1 MTLQI
6 FILLAGLLLILF
18 GANWLVDGS
27 SSIAKRFG
35 ISEFVIGLTIV
46 GIGTSTPEMVVSFL
60 SSLQGKADMAIG
72 NIVGSNIFNTMMIL
86 GVTALITP
94 LVITKSNLKKD
105 IPLNI
110 IVTIILIV
118 LGMNF
123 TLFGK
128 GQDQLSR
135 IDGAILLAIF
145 IWYLWSSFKSDT
157 PDEDEGEGIKEY
169 SILMSVVLIIGGLAA
184 LIFGGRLFVNSATE
198 LAKMFGVSD
207 KFIAITVMAA
217 GTSMPELAT
226 CIVAALKGRGQLA
239 LGNIHLNIGTPLTSE
254 EIAEAALCDKNDRYQ
269 LIRHAVDRRVIDGYR
284 LWKNNYIAYD
294 LLNQSYKYS
303 HMYEPADVEQFIA
316 YMQKQLDTVEPEIN
330 REDLRR
336 IFLDI
341 YANPVVTKELLEK
354 EKVTGSIL
362 L

>member
-1 MTLQI
+1 MVLQI

-60 SSLQGKADMAIG
+60 SSFQGKADMAIG

-86 GVTALITP
+86 GVTALIAP
-94 LVITKSNLKKD
+94 LAITKSNLKKD

-110 IVTIILIV
+110 IVTLLLII

-128 GQDQLSR
+128 GEDQLSR
-135 IDGAILLAIF
+135 LDGVILLGVFA
-145 IWYLWSSFKSDT
+145 WYIWSSFRSDNSD
-157 PDEDEGEGIKEY
+157 PEEDGDGIKEY
-169 SILMSVVLIIGGLAA
+169 KTGISVLLIVAGLAGLII
-184 LIFGGRLFVNSATE
+184 GGRLFVNSATE

-226 CIVAALKGRGQLA
+226 CVVAALKGRGQLA
-239 LGNIHLNIGTPLTSE
+239 LGNVLGSNISNILLILGG
-254 EIAEAALCDKNDRYQ
+254 AALINPLSFSGMTYVD
-269 LIRHAVDRRVIDGYR
+269 LGAVLLSALFILGS
-284 LWKNNYIAYD
+284 AY
-294 LLNQSYKYS
+294 LFKK
-303 HMYEPADVEQFIA
+303 
-316 YMQKQLDTVEPEIN
+316 KQLDRFEG
-330 REDLRR
+330 
-336 IFLDI
+336 
-341 YANPVVTKELLEK
+341 A
-354 EKVTGSIL
+354 IL
-362 L
+362 LLMEAAYMWYLIANL

>member
-1 MTLQI
+1 MVLQI

-60 SSLQGKADMAIG
+60 SSFQGKADMAIG

-86 GVTALITP
+86 GVTALISP
-94 LVITKSNLKKD
+94 LTITKSNLKKD

-110 IVTIILIV
+110 IVTVLLIV

-128 GQDQLSR
+128 GQNQLSR
-135 IDGAILLAIF
+135 IDGAILLAVF
-145 IWYLWSSFKSDT
+145 AWYIWTSFRSDAG
-157 PDEDEGEGIKEY
+157 DSGEDGESIKAYKTGI
-169 SILMSVVLIIGGLAA
+169 SVLLIVAGLAGLII
-184 LIFGGRLFVNSATE
+184 GGRLFVNSATE

-226 CIVAALKGRGQLA
+226 CVVAALKGRGQLA
-239 LGNIHLNIGTPLTSE
+239 LGNVLGSNISNILLILGGAALINPLSFTGMTPVDLGAVLISALFILTS
-254 EIAEAALCDKNDRYQ
+254 
-269 LIRHAVDRRVIDGYR
+269 
-284 LWKNNYIAYD
+284 AY
-294 LLNQSYKYS
+294 LFK
-303 HMYEPADVEQFIA
+303 
-316 YMQKQLDTVEPEIN
+316 KRQLDRFEGV
-330 REDLRR
+330 
-336 IFLDI
+336 
-341 YANPVVTKELLEK
+341 
-354 EKVTGSIL
+354 IL
-362 L
+362 LLMEVGYMWYLIANL

>member
-1 MTLQI
+1 MALQI
-6 FILLAGLLLILF
+6 FILLAGLSLILF

-60 SSLQGKADMAIG
+60 SSFQGKADMAIG

-86 GVTALITP
+86 GVTALIAP
-94 LVITKSNLKKD
+94 LTITKSNLKKD

-110 IVTIILIV
+110 IVTILLIL

-135 IDGAILLAIF
+135 IDGVILLAVF
-145 IWYLWSSFKSDT
+145 AWYIWTSFRSDMA
-157 PDEDEGEGIKEY
+157 DSEEDGEGIKEY
-169 SILMSVVLIIGGLAA
+169 KTGISVLLIVAGLAGLII
-184 LIFGGRLFVNSATE
+184 GGRLFVNSATE
-198 LAKMFGVSD
+198 LAKMFSVSD

-226 CIVAALKGRGQLA
+226 CVVAALKGRGQLA
-239 LGNIHLNIGTPLTSE
+239 LGNVLGSNISNILLILGG
-254 EIAEAALCDKNDRYQ
+254 AALINPLSFSGMTYVDFG
-269 LIRHAVDRRVIDGYR
+269 AVLLSAIFILGS
-284 LWKNNYIAYD
+284 AY
-294 LLNQSYKYS
+294 LFRK
-303 HMYEPADVEQFIA
+303 
-316 YMQKQLDTVEPEIN
+316 KQLDRFEGI
-330 REDLRR
+330 
-336 IFLDI
+336 
-341 YANPVVTKELLEK
+341 
-354 EKVTGSIL
+354 IL
-362 L
+362 LLMEAGYMWYLIANL

>member
-1 MTLQI
+1 MTIQI
-6 FILLAGLLLILF
+6 LILIAGLALILF

-60 SSLQGKADMAIG
+60 SSFQGKADMAIG

-86 GVTALITP
+86 GVTALIAPMT
-94 LVITKSNLKKD
+94 ITKSNLKRD

-110 IVTIILIV
+110 IVTIILIL

-123 TLFGK
+123 TLFGM
-128 GQDQLSR
+128 GQDQLCR
-135 IDGAILLAIF
+135 IDGIILLAIF
-145 IWYLWSSFKSDT
+145 AWYLWTSFKSDEGNGG
-157 PDEDEGEGIKEY
+157 EDGEGIKEY
-169 SILMSVVLIIGGLAA
+169 KTGMSVLLITGGLAA

-226 CIVAALKGRGQLA
+226 CAVAALKGRGQLA
-239 LGNIHLNIGTPLTSE
+239 LGNVLGSNISNILLILGGASLINPLSFSGMTPVDLGMVLLS
-254 EIAEAALCDKNDRYQ
+254 AAFIL
-269 LIRHAVDRRVIDGYR
+269 AS
-284 LWKNNYIAYD
+284 AYFF
-294 LLNQSYKYS
+294 KK
-303 HMYEPADVEQFIA
+303 
-316 YMQKQLDTVEPEIN
+316 KQLDRFEG
-330 REDLRR
+330 
-336 IFLDI
+336 F
-341 YANPVVTKELLEK
+341 
-354 EKVTGSIL
+354 IL
-362 L
+362 LLMEAGYMWYLIANL

>member
-1 MTLQI
+1 MVLQI

-60 SSLQGKADMAIG
+60 SSFQGKADMAIG
-72 NIVGSNIFNTMMIL
+72 NIVGSNIFNTVMIL
-86 GVTALITP
+86 GVTALIAP
-94 LVITKSNLKKD
+94 LAITKSNLKKD

-110 IVTIILIV
+110 IVTLLLII

-128 GQDQLSR
+128 GEDQLSR
-135 IDGAILLAIF
+135 LDGVILLGVFA
-145 IWYLWSSFKSDT
+145 WYIWSSFRSDNAD
-157 PDEDEGEGIKEY
+157 PEEDGDGIKEY
-169 SILMSVVLIIGGLAA
+169 KTGISVLLIVAGLAGLII
-184 LIFGGRLFVNSATE
+184 GGRLFVNSATE

-226 CIVAALKGRGQLA
+226 CVVAALKGRGQLA
-239 LGNIHLNIGTPLTSE
+239 LGNVLGSNISNILLILGG
-254 EIAEAALCDKNDRYQ
+254 AALINPLSFSGMTYVD
-269 LIRHAVDRRVIDGYR
+269 LGAVLLSAIFILGS
-284 LWKNNYIAYD
+284 AY
-294 LLNQSYKYS
+294 LFKK
-303 HMYEPADVEQFIA
+303 
-316 YMQKQLDTVEPEIN
+316 KQLDRFEG
-330 REDLRR
+330 
-336 IFLDI
+336 
-341 YANPVVTKELLEK
+341 A
-354 EKVTGSIL
+354 IL
-362 L
+362 LLMEAAYMWYLIANL